1 MKISRD
7 LALIFATR
15 LLRLFSYGLLSV
27 VLAFYLVE
35 IGLGTKEVGLVFTLT
50 MVGDAIMTLWLTSIA
65 DRVGRRK
72 MLYITG

>member
-1 MKISRD
+1 MNNVNRD
-7 LALIFATR
+7 LFLIFVTR

-35 IGLGTKEVGLVFTLT
+35 IGLSTQKVGLVFTLT
-50 MVGDAIMTLWLTSIA
+50 LIGDAIMTLWLTSVA

-72 MLYITG
+72 RCV